1 MWFEGAP
8 PSGSGKSFNPNGRP
22 TEEIPCGVR
31 TLGPNHASREAERAA
46 FALSKKISMTTRNAK
61 KQEPY
66 ERRFFSLFA
75 GVLLARF
82 FFSLRNQISKFDNK
96 GSIRL
101 FQSVFSASVS
111 SRISKFIGIDNA
123 AKILGRKQKNS
134 LARQ

>member
-1 MWFEGAP
+1 
-8 PSGSGKSFNPNGRP
+8 
-22 TEEIPCGVR
+22 
-31 TLGPNHASREAERAA
+31 
-46 FALSKKISMTTRNAK
+46 MTTRNAK

-96 GSIRL
+96 GWIRL

-123 AKILGRKQKNS
+123 AKILAPIRRIRWQGNED
-134 LARQ
+134 